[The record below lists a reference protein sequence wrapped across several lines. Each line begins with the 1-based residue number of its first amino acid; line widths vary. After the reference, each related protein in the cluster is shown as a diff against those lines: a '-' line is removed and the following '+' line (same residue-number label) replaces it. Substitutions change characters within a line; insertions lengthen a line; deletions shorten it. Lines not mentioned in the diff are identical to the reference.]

1 MFWQWIIY
9 YNEYNVAIGC
19 NRLTC
24 APDADVCIYLHQWCS
39 TQDCWNTNVVN
50 TKQRTEKGK

>member
-39 TQDCWNTNVVN
+39 TPNFWNTNV
-50 TKQRTEKGK
+50 